1 MKVIRNIFLVL
12 LLVVVIYLLTG
23 CGPKKEYSE
32 KQTRDDIDNLVI
44 DVPES
49 RQDGVLDIY
58 DPDGVQYLHYYG
70 KIHID
75 NDGTNGQAIKVTV
88 YMNESEEYEFN

>member
-44 DVPES
+44 DVPDS
-49 RQDGVLDIY
+49 YRQ
-58 DPDGVQYLHYYG
+58 
-70 KIHID
+70 
-75 NDGTNGQAIKVTV
+75 
-88 YMNESEEYEFN
+88 